1 MSKIPNMPIFENAI
15 VKRFLRM
22 KKEETGSKSMEQY
35 VGHIKMFFTF
45 CGKDDPLEV
54 ERINVMDFRDH
65 LESQNYTLKTKESKL
80 GCLRGF
86 FEYVNFMKPGFVN
99 PVPKIKFMKLS
110 KDKMIMSVE
119 DKEKNQRQKWF
130 DYDQLKEILNHA
142 RDYNYE
148 IYMQL
153 VIQVFTGCRIG
164 EVVTLKKDNVKP
176 FRNFLMTGIVENA
189 RKTSKEDPIYFVFSK
204 RIGLIL
210 SRYMMYHK
218 NKYGDQTEWLFPS
231 LMDYQKHSSVRRIQT
246 FLKKASE
253 DLGYPIKSHAFRR
266 NISTHRAK
274 ESKTSLEHRE
284 FLSNHK
290 ISSTEANHY
299 TQISIE
305 QRYEIYMENYPATY
319 IKLESVIPY

>member
-1 MSKIPNMPIFENAI
+1 MSKIPNMPIFENPI

-22 KKEETGSKSMEQY
+22 KKEETGTASMSQY
-35 VGHIKMFFTF
+35 VAHIKMFFTF
-45 CGKDDPLEV
+45 CKKDDPLKV
-54 ERINVMDFRDH
+54 KRIDVMDFRDY
-65 LESQNYTLKTKESKL
+65 LESKNYTLKTKESKL

-86 FEYVNFMKPGFVN
+86 FEYVNFMEPDFSN

-119 DKEKNQRQKWF
+119 DKEKTQRQKWL
-130 DYDQLKEILNHA
+130 DYEQLKEIMEHA
-142 RDYNYE
+142 RDYKYE

-153 VIQVFTGCRIG
+153 VVQAFTGCRIG
-164 EVVTLKKDNVKP
+164 EVVTLKKENVKP

-189 RKTSKEDPIYFVFSK
+189 RKTSKENPIYFVFSK

-210 SRYMMYHK
+210 SRYMLYHK
-218 NKYGDQTEWLFPS
+218 NKYGEETEWLFPS
-231 LMDYQKHSSVRRIQT
+231 PSDYQKHSSVRRIQT
-246 FLKKASE
+246 YLKKAGE

-266 NISTHRAK
+266 SISTHRAN

-299 TQISIE
+299 TSISIE
-305 QRYEIYMENYPATY
+305 QRYEIYMENYPVTY
-319 IKLESVIPY
+319 KKLESVIPY